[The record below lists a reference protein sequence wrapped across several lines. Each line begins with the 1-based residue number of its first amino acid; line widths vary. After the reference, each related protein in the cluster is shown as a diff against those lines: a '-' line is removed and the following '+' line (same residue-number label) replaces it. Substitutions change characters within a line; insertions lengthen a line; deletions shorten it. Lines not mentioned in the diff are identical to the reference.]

1 MAQSLISSLTPFK
14 GGNENFEFFIKQ
26 FIEIAKLEKWGEAK
40 KILVLK
46 LNLKDEA
53 LKFLVSNPKFEEI
66 DNFDSLVKKLEEKFC
81 KKPNFEEAQRQFN
94 NLKQKVSQSIS
105 DLAEQASSTTDKFS
119 NPNNS
124 EEENIINLT
133 EKLKLSK
140 FIEALRP
147 DIRVEVKKLG
157 PKNFKSAVAI
167 AKNIDNAL
175 SDDGAE
181 INVTDSGINQIL
193 SQQLSTNK
201 QILEL
206 SEKVNAISSQNLC
219 VNSLSEA
226 PATNSNNVQSNQQS
240 PCQICGKL
248 NHKAN
253 NCFHYT
259 RGNYYRGNVRPNYNR
274 TFRANNFH
282 PYRSRANQRSNSGR
296 GCRGANVSLIQPH
309 IVDQIKT
316 KTKVEYISR
325 MVRIKTIDN
334 TVVPYMS
341 AINLKFKIE
350 NKWFS
355 NQFFVTLNSWNAQY
369 HAILGYDFLQ
379 RNKVVIDTVNKQLL
393 VGNQKFD
400 FEENSPT
407 NVCSETTDCD
417 ISESD
422 KNKKESFEQINNNF
436 LTKGNVSEETFHAL
450 NVKIANN
457 ITVQPF
463 STEIINLKV
472 PKNIAKNKD
481 LIFIPKK
488 NKLDYLI
495 NESLN
500 VPTNANLFHTIIE
513 NNTNKVIHVRKNTI
527 MGKLSTF
534 DVNDIMSPSES
545 EIYQI
550 NNLNL
555 NEIHKMRRDEL
566 LKSDFKLDHLNDK
579 DKKDM
584 QDLILKNYKVFSK
597 SYKTLGETSAV
608 IPEFSLLHNFPL
620 QTKPYSIPLMAKK
633 YAQQE
638 INNLLEAGIIE
649 PSSSSY
655 CFPVIFIKKKQN
667 PSDSNSEPK
676 FRMVVDYRLLNSITE
691 TFKICLP
698 KISEIIKSI
707 AGRKIYCVLDL
718 KSAFFQIKLRDED
731 KRKLA
736 FCTEM
741 GNFQP
746 TRLPFGSKNSTSY
759 FHTLISKCLN
769 GITGKNVQFF
779 LDDIIIAADSLC
791 ELKVTL
797 QTVFDRLIKFNLTLD
812 PAKLQ
817 LCKPEITYLGFDL
830 NANGFSPSEQ
840 KVNKVTNFPR
850 PKNLKQVQ
858 MFLGM
863 LNYFRGLIY
872 DYAGIVEP
880 LVKLTKKNT
889 PFVWSVECEN
899 AFNTV
904 QEIIL
909 KKPTL
914 KNFDPNLPISLITD
928 ASKIA
933 ICGILLQKKD
943 NVYYP
948 LEFFSRKLT
957 PAECKYPSI
966 RKELLAIYASV
977 KHFHDQLLGENF
989 ELLTDAK
996 PLTEYQS
1003 LDKKPEIVA
1012 RWLLYLGT
1020 FSFTPTHIPG
1030 SLNPADFLSRVVEE
1044 NSLNVNNITL
1054 FQPNDKLSMQN
1065 ISIEQKQDAILSKIM
1080 NDLSVNKQCKQYFL
1094 DVNLGLLMI
1103 KNAHKNEKKIVNR
1116 IVIPKSLIKVCIETA
1131 HAPHFGVKKTFE
1143 FIRHKYQWKGMYLD
1157 TKNFCEHCE
1166 KCLENKPK
1174 AKLTQTQMIPKRN
1187 LAPGQCIAIDV
1198 VGKLPRSTDNKNFIL
1213 TIIDHY
1219 SRYLEAYPL
1228 QNITS
1233 RTIINCLNK
1242 YFANFGLPKF
1252 LITDNATNFISNEM
1266 VEFLDRLNIQHRKS
1280 SIYYPMANGLLERA
1294 HRTMKES
1301 LASMCESTFQWSEKL
1316 LFFKL
1321 YYNNSIHSVTK
1332 FAPAEIFFGRK
1343 QNLPL
1348 DSFFEPVT
1356 VENESKYLK
1365 NIRNNM
1371 CSIRNEFAKNEE
1383 QYFKNNAPH
1392 IKGRKVPNFNL
1403 DDKVFVKNF
1412 SHPHVFQEKYKGP
1425 FEIIKILRNNNYV
1438 IKSLKDNKTMK
1449 LNVSKIFKQEQPRPN
1464 LRN

>member
-14 GGNENFEFFIKQ
+14 GGNENFDIFIKQ
-26 FIEIAKLEKWGEAK
+26 FIEIAKLEKWSEAK

-53 LKFLVSNPKFEEI
+53 LKFLVSNPKLEEI

-105 DLAEQASSTTDKFS
+105 DLAEQVSSTTDKFS

-157 PKNFKSAVAI
+157 PKNFKSAIAI

-219 VNSLSEA
+219 VNSLTEA
-226 PATNSNNVQSNQQS
+226 PATNSNNDQSNQQS

-259 RGNYYRGNVRPNYNR
+259 RGNYYRGNVRANYNR

-282 PYRSRANQRSNSGR
+282 PYRSRANQRSNYGR
-296 GCRGANVSLIQPH
+296 GFRGANVSLIQPH

-350 NKWFS
+350 KKWFS

-422 KNKKESFEQINNNF
+422 KNKKESFEQVNNNF
-436 LTKGNVSEETFHAL
+436 GEKGNVSEETFHAL

-488 NKLDYLI
+488 NKLGYLI

-584 QDLILKNYKVFSK
+584 QDLLLKNYKVFSK

-797 QTVFDRLIKFNLTLD
+797 QTVFDRLTKFNLTLD

-840 KVNKVTNFPR
+840 NVNKVTNFPR

-858 MFLGM
+858 MFL
-863 LNYFRGLIY
+863 
-872 DYAGIVEP
+872 
-880 LVKLTKKNT
+880 
-889 PFVWSVECEN
+889 VECEN

-966 RKELLAIYASV
+966 RRELLAIYASV
-977 KHFHDQLLGENF
+977 KHFHDQLLGEKF

-1094 DVNLGLLMI
+1094 DVNSGLLMI
-1103 KNAHKNEKKIVNR
+1103 KNAHKNKKKIVNR

-1131 HAPHFGVKKTFE
+1131 HAPHFGVRKTFE

-1348 DSFFEPVT
+1348 DSFFEPIT

-1403 DDKVFVKNF
+1403 GDKVFVKNF

-1425 FEIIKILRNNNYV
+1425 FEIIKILRSNNYV

>member
-14 GGNENFEFFIKQ
+14 GGNENFDFFIKQ
-26 FIEIAKLEKWGEAK
+26 FIEIARLEKWGEAK

-105 DLAEQASSTTDKFS
+105 DLAEQVSSTTDKFS

-124 EEENIINLT
+124 EEENIVNLT

-219 VNSLSEA
+219 VNSLTEA

-282 PYRSRANQRSNSGR
+282 PYRSRANQRSNYGR
-296 GCRGANVSLIQPH
+296 GFRGANVSLIQPH

-350 NKWFS
+350 KKWFS

-407 NVCSETTDCD
+407 NVCSETTNYD

-436 LTKGNVSEETFHAL
+436 GEKGNVSEETFHAL

-488 NKLDYLI
+488 NKLGYLI

-584 QDLILKNYKVFSK
+584 QDLLLKNYKVFSK

-655 CFPVIFIKKKQN
+655 CFPLIFIKKKQN
-667 PSDSNSEPK
+667 PNDSNSEPK

-698 KISEIIKSI
+698 KISEIIKNI

-797 QTVFDRLIKFNLTLD
+797 QAVFDRLIKFNLTFD
-812 PAKLQ
+812 PSKLQ

-840 KVNKVTNFPR
+840 NVNKVTNFPR

-872 DYAGIVEP
+872 EYAGIVEP

-966 RKELLAIYASV
+966 R
-977 KHFHDQLLGENF
+977 
-989 ELLTDAK
+989 
-996 PLTEYQS
+996 
-1003 LDKKPEIVA
+1003 
-1012 RWLLYLGT
+1012 
-1020 FSFTPTHIPG
+1020 
-1030 SLNPADFLSRVVEE
+1030 
-1044 NSLNVNNITL
+1044 
-1054 FQPNDKLSMQN
+1054 
-1065 ISIEQKQDAILSKIM
+1065 
-1080 NDLSVNKQCKQYFL
+1080 
-1094 DVNLGLLMI
+1094 
-1103 KNAHKNEKKIVNR
+1103 
-1116 IVIPKSLIKVCIETA
+1116 
-1131 HAPHFGVKKTFE
+1131 
-1143 FIRHKYQWKGMYLD
+1143 
-1157 TKNFCEHCE
+1157 
-1166 KCLENKPK
+1166 
-1174 AKLTQTQMIPKRN
+1174 
-1187 LAPGQCIAIDV
+1187 
-1198 VGKLPRSTDNKNFIL
+1198 
-1213 TIIDHY
+1213 
-1219 SRYLEAYPL
+1219 
-1228 QNITS
+1228 
-1233 RTIINCLNK
+1233 
-1242 YFANFGLPKF
+1242 
-1252 LITDNATNFISNEM
+1252 
-1266 VEFLDRLNIQHRKS
+1266 
-1280 SIYYPMANGLLERA
+1280 
-1294 HRTMKES
+1294 
-1301 LASMCESTFQWSEKL
+1301 
-1316 LFFKL
+1316 
-1321 YYNNSIHSVTK
+1321 
-1332 FAPAEIFFGRK
+1332 
-1343 QNLPL
+1343 
-1348 DSFFEPVT
+1348 
-1356 VENESKYLK
+1356 
-1365 NIRNNM
+1365 
-1371 CSIRNEFAKNEE
+1371 
-1383 QYFKNNAPH
+1383 
-1392 IKGRKVPNFNL
+1392 
-1403 DDKVFVKNF
+1403 
-1412 SHPHVFQEKYKGP
+1412 
-1425 FEIIKILRNNNYV
+1425 
-1438 IKSLKDNKTMK
+1438 
-1449 LNVSKIFKQEQPRPN
+1449 
-1464 LRN
+1464 

>member
-1 MAQSLISSLTPFK
+1 
-14 GGNENFEFFIKQ
+14 
-26 FIEIAKLEKWGEAK
+26 
-40 KILVLK
+40 
-46 LNLKDEA
+46 
-53 LKFLVSNPKFEEI
+53 
-66 DNFDSLVKKLEEKFC
+66 
-81 KKPNFEEAQRQFN
+81 
-94 NLKQKVSQSIS
+94 
-105 DLAEQASSTTDKFS
+105 
-119 NPNNS
+119 
-124 EEENIINLT
+124 
-133 EKLKLSK
+133 
-140 FIEALRP
+140 
-147 DIRVEVKKLG
+147 
-157 PKNFKSAVAI
+157 
-167 AKNIDNAL
+167 
-175 SDDGAE
+175 
-181 INVTDSGINQIL
+181 
-193 SQQLSTNK
+193 
-201 QILEL
+201 
-206 SEKVNAISSQNLC
+206 
-219 VNSLSEA
+219 
-226 PATNSNNVQSNQQS
+226 
-240 PCQICGKL
+240 
-248 NHKAN
+248 
-253 NCFHYT
+253 
-259 RGNYYRGNVRPNYNR
+259 
-274 TFRANNFH
+274 
-282 PYRSRANQRSNSGR
+282 
-296 GCRGANVSLIQPH
+296 
-309 IVDQIKT
+309 
-316 KTKVEYISR
+316 

-350 NKWFS
+350 KKWFS

-407 NVCSETTDCD
+407 NVCSETIDCD

-422 KNKKESFEQINNNF
+422 KNKKESFEQVNNNF
-436 LTKGNVSEETFHAL
+436 GEKGNVSKETFHAL

-488 NKLDYLI
+488 NKLGYLI

-584 QDLILKNYKVFSK
+584 QDLLLKNYKVFSK

-667 PSDSNSEPK
+667 PNDNNSEPK

-698 KISEIIKSI
+698 KISEIIK
-707 AGRKIYCVLDL
+707 
-718 KSAFFQIKLRDED
+718 
-731 KRKLA
+731 
-736 FCTEM
+736 
-741 GNFQP
+741 N
-746 TRLPFGSKNSTSY
+746 
-759 FHTLISKCLN
+759 
-769 GITGKNVQFF
+769 
-779 LDDIIIAADSLC
+779 IAADSLC

-797 QTVFDRLIKFNLTLD
+797 QAVFDRLIKFNLTLD

-840 KVNKVTNFPR
+840 NVNKVTNFPR

-966 RKELLAIYASV
+966 RRELLAIYASV
-977 KHFHDQLLGENF
+977 KHFHDQLLGEKF

-1094 DVNLGLLMI
+1094 DVNSGLLMI
-1103 KNAHKNEKKIVNR
+1103 KNAHKNKKKIVNR

-1131 HAPHFGVKKTFE
+1131 HAPHFGVRKTFE

-1266 VEFLDRLNIQHRKS
+1266 VEFFDRLNIQHRKS

-1348 DSFFEPVT
+1348 DSFFEPIT

-1403 DDKVFVKNF
+1403 GDKVFVKNF

-1425 FEIIKILRNNNYV
+1425 FEIIKILRSNNYV

>member
-14 GGNENFEFFIKQ
+14 DGNENFDFFIKQ
-26 FIEIAKLEKWGEAK
+26 LNNVAKLEKWGEAK

-53 LKFLVSNPKFEEI
+53 LKFLVSNPKLEEI

-105 DLAEQASSTTDKFS
+105 YLAEQVSSTTEKFS
-119 NPNNS
+119 NPKYS
-124 EEENIINLT
+124 EEENIVNLT

-157 PKNFKSAVAI
+157 PKTFKSAVAI

-175 SDDGAE
+175 SDDSGE
-181 INVTDSGINQIL
+181 INVTDSDINQIL

-206 SEKVNAISSQNLC
+206 SEKVNALSSQNLC
-219 VNSLSEA
+219 VNSLTEA

-259 RGNYYRGNVRPNYNR
+259 
-274 TFRANNFH
+274 H
-282 PYRSRANQRSNSGR
+282 
-296 GCRGANVSLIQPH
+296 GANVSLIQPH

-341 AINLKFKIE
+341 AINLKFKIV

-407 NVCSETTDCD
+407 NVYSETTDCD

-436 LTKGNVSEETFHAL
+436 GEKVNVSEETFHAH

-463 STEIINLKV
+463 STQIINLKV
-472 PKNIAKNKD
+472 PKNISKNKD

-488 NKLDYLI
+488 NKLGYLI

-584 QDLILKNYKVFSK
+584 QELLLKNYKVFSK

-667 PSDSNSEPK
+667 PNDSNSEPK

-698 KISEIIKSI
+698 KISEIIKNI

-718 KSAFFQIKLRDED
+718 KSAFFQINLRDED

-736 FCTEM
+736 FFTEM

-797 QTVFDRLIKFNLTLD
+797 QAVFDRLIKFNLTLD

-840 KVNKVTNFPR
+840 NVNKVTNFPR

-914 KNFDPNLPISLITD
+914 K
-928 ASKIA
+928 
-933 ICGILLQKKD
+933 
-943 NVYYP
+943 
-948 LEFFSRKLT
+948 KL
-957 PAECKYPSI
+957 
-966 RKELLAIYASV
+966 
-977 KHFHDQLLGENF
+977 
-989 ELLTDAK
+989 
-996 PLTEYQS
+996 
-1003 LDKKPEIVA
+1003 
-1012 RWLLYLGT
+1012 
-1020 FSFTPTHIPG
+1020 
-1030 SLNPADFLSRVVEE
+1030 
-1044 NSLNVNNITL
+1044 
-1054 FQPNDKLSMQN
+1054 
-1065 ISIEQKQDAILSKIM
+1065 
-1080 NDLSVNKQCKQYFL
+1080 
-1094 DVNLGLLMI
+1094 
-1103 KNAHKNEKKIVNR
+1103 
-1116 IVIPKSLIKVCIETA
+1116 
-1131 HAPHFGVKKTFE
+1131 
-1143 FIRHKYQWKGMYLD
+1143 
-1157 TKNFCEHCE
+1157 
-1166 KCLENKPK
+1166 
-1174 AKLTQTQMIPKRN
+1174 
-1187 LAPGQCIAIDV
+1187 
-1198 VGKLPRSTDNKNFIL
+1198 
-1213 TIIDHY
+1213 
-1219 SRYLEAYPL
+1219 
-1228 QNITS
+1228 
-1233 RTIINCLNK
+1233 
-1242 YFANFGLPKF
+1242 
-1252 LITDNATNFISNEM
+1252 
-1266 VEFLDRLNIQHRKS
+1266 
-1280 SIYYPMANGLLERA
+1280 
-1294 HRTMKES
+1294 
-1301 LASMCESTFQWSEKL
+1301 
-1316 LFFKL
+1316 
-1321 YYNNSIHSVTK
+1321 
-1332 FAPAEIFFGRK
+1332 
-1343 QNLPL
+1343 
-1348 DSFFEPVT
+1348 
-1356 VENESKYLK
+1356 
-1365 NIRNNM
+1365 
-1371 CSIRNEFAKNEE
+1371 
-1383 QYFKNNAPH
+1383 
-1392 IKGRKVPNFNL
+1392 
-1403 DDKVFVKNF
+1403 
-1412 SHPHVFQEKYKGP
+1412 
-1425 FEIIKILRNNNYV
+1425 
-1438 IKSLKDNKTMK
+1438 
-1449 LNVSKIFKQEQPRPN
+1449 
-1464 LRN
+1464 

>member
-1 MAQSLISSLTPFK
+1 MSR
-14 GGNENFEFFIKQ
+14 
-26 FIEIAKLEKWGEAK
+26 
-40 KILVLK
+40 
-46 LNLKDEA
+46 
-53 LKFLVSNPKFEEI
+53 
-66 DNFDSLVKKLEEKFC
+66 
-81 KKPNFEEAQRQFN
+81 QR
-94 NLKQKVSQSIS
+94 SARSTG
-105 DLAEQASSTTDKFS
+105 DLAEQVSSTTDKFS
-119 NPNNS
+119 NPNYS
-124 EEENIINLT
+124 EEENIVNLT

-140 FIEALRP
+140 FIEALRS

-157 PKNFKSAVAI
+157 PKTFKSAVAI

-175 SDDGAE
+175 SDDGGE

-206 SEKVNAISSQNLC
+206 SEKANAISSQNLC
-219 VNSLSEA
+219 VNSLTEA
-226 PATNSNNVQSNQQS
+226 PATNSNNVQSYQQS

-259 RGNYYRGNVRPNYNR
+259 RGNYYKGNSRPNYNR

-282 PYRSRANQRSNSGR
+282 PYRSRTNHRNNSGR
-296 GCRGANVSLIQPH
+296 GCR
-309 IVDQIKT
+309 
-316 KTKVEYISR
+316 
-325 MVRIKTIDN
+325 DN

-341 AINLKFKIE
+341 AINLKFKIV

-355 NQFFVTLNSWNAQY
+355 NQFFVTLNPWNAQY

-407 NVCSETTDCD
+407 NVYSETTDCD

-436 LTKGNVSEETFHAL
+436 GEKGDVSEETFHAL

-463 STEIINLKV
+463 STQIINLKV
-472 PKNIAKNKD
+472 PKNISKNKD

-495 NESLN
+495 NEFLN
-500 VPTNANLFHTIIE
+500 VPANANLFHTIIE

-534 DVNDIMSPSES
+534 DVNDIMSPSNS

-555 NEIHKMRRDEL
+555 NEIHKMCRDEL

-584 QDLILKNYKVFSK
+584 QELLLKNYKVFSK

-608 IPEFSLLHNFPL
+608 IPEFTLLHNFPL
-620 QTKPYSIPLMAKK
+620 QTKPYCVPLMAKK

-638 INNLLEAGIIE
+638 ISNLLESGIIE

-667 PSDSNSEPK
+667 PNDSNSEPK

-698 KISEIIKSI
+698 KISEIIKNI
-707 AGRKIYCVLDL
+707 AGRKIYYVLDL

-779 LDDIIIAADSLC
+779 LDDIIIAANSLC

-797 QTVFDRLIKFNLTLD
+797 QAVFDRLIKFNLTLD

-830 NANGFSPSEQ
+830 NANGFCPSEQ
-840 KVNKVTNFPR
+840 NINKVTNFPR

-904 QEIIL
+904 QEIIH

-943 NVYYP
+943 NVFYP

-966 RKELLAIYASV
+966 RRELLAIYASV

-996 PLTEYQS
+996 PLTEYQ
-1003 LDKKPEIVA
+1003 
-1012 RWLLYLGT
+1012 
-1020 FSFTPTHIPG
+1020 
-1030 SLNPADFLSRVVEE
+1030 
-1044 NSLNVNNITL
+1044 
-1054 FQPNDKLSMQN
+1054 
-1065 ISIEQKQDAILSKIM
+1065 IS
-1080 NDLSVNKQCKQYFL
+1080 
-1094 DVNLGLLMI
+1094 
-1103 KNAHKNEKKIVNR
+1103 
-1116 IVIPKSLIKVCIETA
+1116 KS
-1131 HAPHFGVKKTFE
+1131 
-1143 FIRHKYQWKGMYLD
+1143 
-1157 TKNFCEHCE
+1157 
-1166 KCLENKPK
+1166 
-1174 AKLTQTQMIPKRN
+1174 
-1187 LAPGQCIAIDV
+1187 
-1198 VGKLPRSTDNKNFIL
+1198 
-1213 TIIDHY
+1213 
-1219 SRYLEAYPL
+1219 
-1228 QNITS
+1228 
-1233 RTIINCLNK
+1233 
-1242 YFANFGLPKF
+1242 
-1252 LITDNATNFISNEM
+1252 
-1266 VEFLDRLNIQHRKS
+1266 
-1280 SIYYPMANGLLERA
+1280 
-1294 HRTMKES
+1294 
-1301 LASMCESTFQWSEKL
+1301 
-1316 LFFKL
+1316 
-1321 YYNNSIHSVTK
+1321 
-1332 FAPAEIFFGRK
+1332 
-1343 QNLPL
+1343 
-1348 DSFFEPVT
+1348 
-1356 VENESKYLK
+1356 
-1365 NIRNNM
+1365 
-1371 CSIRNEFAKNEE
+1371 
-1383 QYFKNNAPH
+1383 
-1392 IKGRKVPNFNL
+1392 
-1403 DDKVFVKNF
+1403 
-1412 SHPHVFQEKYKGP
+1412 
-1425 FEIIKILRNNNYV
+1425 
-1438 IKSLKDNKTMK
+1438 
-1449 LNVSKIFKQEQPRPN
+1449 
-1464 LRN
+1464 

>member
-14 GGNENFEFFIKQ
+14 GGNENFDFFIKQ
-26 FIEIAKLEKWGEAK
+26 FIEIARLEKWGEAK

-105 DLAEQASSTTDKFS
+105 DLAEQVSSTTNKFS

-124 EEENIINLT
+124 EEENIVNLT

-219 VNSLSEA
+219 VNSLTEA
-226 PATNSNNVQSNQQS
+226 PATNSNNVQSNQLS

-296 GCRGANVSLIQPH
+296 GFR
-309 IVDQIKT
+309 
-316 KTKVEYISR
+316 
-325 MVRIKTIDN
+325 
-334 TVVPYMS
+334 
-341 AINLKFKIE
+341 
-350 NKWFS
+350 
-355 NQFFVTLNSWNAQY
+355 
-369 HAILGYDFLQ
+369 
-379 RNKVVIDTVNKQLL
+379 

-436 LTKGNVSEETFHAL
+436 GKKFNVSEETFHAL

-555 NEIHKMRRDEL
+555 NEIHKMRRHEL

-584 QDLILKNYKVFSK
+584 QDLLLKNYKVFSK

-667 PSDSNSEPK
+667 PNDSNSEPK

-698 KISEIIKSI
+698 KISEIIKNI

-797 QTVFDRLIKFNLTLD
+797 QAVFDRLTKFNLTLD

-840 KVNKVTNFPR
+840 NVNKVTNFPR

-889 PFVWSVECEN
+889 PFVWSVDCEN

-966 RKELLAIYASV
+966 RRELLAIYASV

-1094 DVNLGLLMI
+1094 DVNSGLLMI
-1103 KNAHKNEKKIVNR
+1103 KNAHKNKKKIVNR

-1166 KCLENKPK
+1166 KCLKNKPK

-1198 VGKLPRSTDNKNFIL
+1198 VGKLPSSTDNKNFIL

-1348 DSFFEPVT
+1348 DSFFEPIT

-1403 DDKVFVKNF
+1403 GDKVFVKKF

>member
-14 GGNENFEFFIKQ
+14 GGNENFDFFIKQ
-26 FIEIAKLEKWGEAK
+26 FIEIAKLEKWSEAK

-53 LKFLVSNPKFEEI
+53 LKFLVSNPKLEEI
-66 DNFDSLVKKLEEKFC
+66 NHFDSLVKKLEEKFC

-105 DLAEQASSTTDKFS
+105 DLAEQVSSTTDKFS

-219 VNSLSEA
+219 VNSLTEA
-226 PATNSNNVQSNQQS
+226 PATNSNNDQSNQQS

-259 RGNYYRGNVRPNYNR
+259 RGNYYRGNVRANYNR

-282 PYRSRANQRSNSGR
+282 PYRSRANQRSNYGR
-296 GCRGANVSLIQPH
+296 GFRGANVSLIQPH

-350 NKWFS
+350 KKWFS

-436 LTKGNVSEETFHAL
+436 GEKGNVSEETFHAL

-488 NKLDYLI
+488 NKLGYLI

-584 QDLILKNYKVFSK
+584 QDLLLKNYKVFSK

-649 PSSSSY
+649 QSSSSY

-667 PSDSNSEPK
+667 PNDNNSEPK

-779 LDDIIIAADSLC
+779 LDDIIIATDSLC

-797 QTVFDRLIKFNLTLD
+797 QTVFDRLTKFNLTLD

-817 LCKPEITYLGFDL
+817 LCKPEIIYLGFDL

-840 KVNKVTNFPR
+840 NVNKVTNFPR

-943 NVYYP
+943 NVFYP

-966 RKELLAIYASV
+966 RRELLAIYASV
-977 KHFHDQLLGENF
+977 KHFHDQLLGEKF

-1065 ISIEQKQDAILSKIM
+1065 ISSEQKQDAILSKIM

-1094 DVNLGLLMI
+1094 DVN
-1103 KNAHKNEKKIVNR
+1103 
-1116 IVIPKSLIKVCIETA
+1116 S
-1131 HAPHFGVKKTFE
+1131 
-1143 FIRHKYQWKGMYLD
+1143 
-1157 TKNFCEHCE
+1157 
-1166 KCLENKPK
+1166 
-1174 AKLTQTQMIPKRN
+1174 
-1187 LAPGQCIAIDV
+1187 
-1198 VGKLPRSTDNKNFIL
+1198 
-1213 TIIDHY
+1213 
-1219 SRYLEAYPL
+1219 
-1228 QNITS
+1228 
-1233 RTIINCLNK
+1233 
-1242 YFANFGLPKF
+1242 
-1252 LITDNATNFISNEM
+1252 
-1266 VEFLDRLNIQHRKS
+1266 
-1280 SIYYPMANGLLERA
+1280 
-1294 HRTMKES
+1294 
-1301 LASMCESTFQWSEKL
+1301 
-1316 LFFKL
+1316 
-1321 YYNNSIHSVTK
+1321 
-1332 FAPAEIFFGRK
+1332 
-1343 QNLPL
+1343 
-1348 DSFFEPVT
+1348 
-1356 VENESKYLK
+1356 
-1365 NIRNNM
+1365 
-1371 CSIRNEFAKNEE
+1371 
-1383 QYFKNNAPH
+1383 
-1392 IKGRKVPNFNL
+1392 
-1403 DDKVFVKNF
+1403 
-1412 SHPHVFQEKYKGP
+1412 
-1425 FEIIKILRNNNYV
+1425 
-1438 IKSLKDNKTMK
+1438 
-1449 LNVSKIFKQEQPRPN
+1449 
-1464 LRN
+1464 

>member
-14 GGNENFEFFIKQ
+14 GGNENFDFFIKQ
-26 FIEIAKLEKWGEAK
+26 FIEIARLEKWGEAK

-105 DLAEQASSTTDKFS
+105 DLAEQVSSTTDKFS

-219 VNSLSEA
+219 VNSLTEA
-226 PATNSNNVQSNQQS
+226 PATNSNNVQSYQQS

-253 NCFHYT
+253 NCFHFT
-259 RGNYYRGNVRPNYNR
+259 RGNYYRGNVRANYNR

-296 GCRGANVSLIQPH
+296 GCR
-309 IVDQIKT
+309 
-316 KTKVEYISR
+316 
-325 MVRIKTIDN
+325 
-334 TVVPYMS
+334 
-341 AINLKFKIE
+341 
-350 NKWFS
+350 
-355 NQFFVTLNSWNAQY
+355 
-369 HAILGYDFLQ
+369 
-379 RNKVVIDTVNKQLL
+379 

-407 NVCSETTDCD
+407 NVCRETIDCD

-436 LTKGNVSEETFHAL
+436 GEKFNVSEETFHAL

-488 NKLDYLI
+488 NKLGYLI

-566 LKSDFKLDHLNDK
+566 LKSDFELDHLNDK

-584 QDLILKNYKVFSK
+584 QDLLLKNYKVFSK

-667 PSDSNSEPK
+667 PNDSNSEPK

-698 KISEIIKSI
+698 KISEIIKNI

-840 KVNKVTNFPR
+840 NVNKVTNFPR

-863 LNYFRGLIY
+863 LN
-872 DYAGIVEP
+872 
-880 LVKLTKKNT
+880 
-889 PFVWSVECEN
+889 
-899 AFNTV
+899 
-904 QEIIL
+904 
-909 KKPTL
+909 
-914 KNFDPNLPISLITD
+914 
-928 ASKIA
+928 
-933 ICGILLQKKD
+933 
-943 NVYYP
+943 
-948 LEFFSRKLT
+948 
-957 PAECKYPSI
+957 
-966 RKELLAIYASV
+966 
-977 KHFHDQLLGENF
+977 
-989 ELLTDAK
+989 
-996 PLTEYQS
+996 
-1003 LDKKPEIVA
+1003 
-1012 RWLLYLGT
+1012 
-1020 FSFTPTHIPG
+1020 
-1030 SLNPADFLSRVVEE
+1030 
-1044 NSLNVNNITL
+1044 
-1054 FQPNDKLSMQN
+1054 
-1065 ISIEQKQDAILSKIM
+1065 
-1080 NDLSVNKQCKQYFL
+1080 
-1094 DVNLGLLMI
+1094 
-1103 KNAHKNEKKIVNR
+1103 
-1116 IVIPKSLIKVCIETA
+1116 
-1131 HAPHFGVKKTFE
+1131 
-1143 FIRHKYQWKGMYLD
+1143 
-1157 TKNFCEHCE
+1157 
-1166 KCLENKPK
+1166 
-1174 AKLTQTQMIPKRN
+1174 
-1187 LAPGQCIAIDV
+1187 
-1198 VGKLPRSTDNKNFIL
+1198 
-1213 TIIDHY
+1213 
-1219 SRYLEAYPL
+1219 
-1228 QNITS
+1228 
-1233 RTIINCLNK
+1233 
-1242 YFANFGLPKF
+1242 
-1252 LITDNATNFISNEM
+1252 
-1266 VEFLDRLNIQHRKS
+1266 
-1280 SIYYPMANGLLERA
+1280 
-1294 HRTMKES
+1294 
-1301 LASMCESTFQWSEKL
+1301 
-1316 LFFKL
+1316 
-1321 YYNNSIHSVTK
+1321 
-1332 FAPAEIFFGRK
+1332 
-1343 QNLPL
+1343 
-1348 DSFFEPVT
+1348 
-1356 VENESKYLK
+1356 
-1365 NIRNNM
+1365 
-1371 CSIRNEFAKNEE
+1371 
-1383 QYFKNNAPH
+1383 
-1392 IKGRKVPNFNL
+1392 
-1403 DDKVFVKNF
+1403 
-1412 SHPHVFQEKYKGP
+1412 
-1425 FEIIKILRNNNYV
+1425 
-1438 IKSLKDNKTMK
+1438 
-1449 LNVSKIFKQEQPRPN
+1449 
-1464 LRN
+1464 

>member
-14 GGNENFEFFIKQ
+14 GGNENFDFFIKQ
-26 FIEIAKLEKWGEAK
+26 FIEIAKIEKWGEAK

-53 LKFLVSNPKFEEI
+53 LKFLVSNPKLEEL
-66 DNFDSLVKKLEEKFC
+66 DHFDSLVKKLEEKFC

-105 DLAEQASSTTDKFS
+105 DLAEQVSYTTEKFS

-124 EEENIINLT
+124 EEENIVNLT
-133 EKLKLSK
+133 EKLKISK

-157 PKNFKSAVAI
+157 SKNFKSAVAI

-219 VNSLSEA
+219 VNSLTEA

-274 TFRANNFH
+274 TFRVNNFH
-282 PYRSRANQRSNSGR
+282 PYRSRANQRSNYGR

-341 AINLKFKIE
+341 AINLKFKIV

-436 LTKGNVSEETFHAL
+436 GEKVDVSEETFHAL

-472 PKNIAKNKD
+472 PKNISKNKD

-488 NKLDYLI
+488 NKLGYLI

-584 QDLILKNYKVFSK
+584 QDLLLKNYKVFSK

-667 PSDSNSEPK
+667 PNDSNSEPK

-698 KISEIIKSI
+698 KISEIIKNI

-718 KSAFFQIKLRDED
+718 K
-731 KRKLA
+731 
-736 FCTEM
+736 
-741 GNFQP
+741 
-746 TRLPFGSKNSTSY
+746 
-759 FHTLISKCLN
+759 
-769 GITGKNVQFF
+769 
-779 LDDIIIAADSLC
+779 
-791 ELKVTL
+791 
-797 QTVFDRLIKFNLTLD
+797 
-812 PAKLQ
+812 
-817 LCKPEITYLGFDL
+817 
-830 NANGFSPSEQ
+830 
-840 KVNKVTNFPR
+840 
-850 PKNLKQVQ
+850 
-858 MFLGM
+858 
-863 LNYFRGLIY
+863 
-872 DYAGIVEP
+872 
-880 LVKLTKKNT
+880 
-889 PFVWSVECEN
+889 
-899 AFNTV
+899 
-904 QEIIL
+904 
-909 KKPTL
+909 
-914 KNFDPNLPISLITD
+914 
-928 ASKIA
+928 
-933 ICGILLQKKD
+933 
-943 NVYYP
+943 
-948 LEFFSRKLT
+948 KLT

-966 RKELLAIYASV
+966 RRELLAIYASV

-1054 FQPNDKLSMQN
+1054 FQPNDKLSIQN

-1094 DVNLGLLMI
+1094 DVNSGLLMI
-1103 KNAHKNEKKIVNR
+1103 KNAHKNKRKIVNR

-1131 HAPHFGVKKTFE
+1131 HAPHFGVRKTFE

-1321 YYNNSIHSVTK
+1321 YYNNSINSVTK

-1348 DSFFEPVT
+1348 DSFFEPIT

-1403 DDKVFVKNF
+1403 GDKVFVKNF

>member
-1 MAQSLISSLTPFK
+1 
-14 GGNENFEFFIKQ
+14 
-26 FIEIAKLEKWGEAK
+26 
-40 KILVLK
+40 
-46 LNLKDEA
+46 
-53 LKFLVSNPKFEEI
+53 
-66 DNFDSLVKKLEEKFC
+66 
-81 KKPNFEEAQRQFN
+81 
-94 NLKQKVSQSIS
+94 
-105 DLAEQASSTTDKFS
+105 
-119 NPNNS
+119 
-124 EEENIINLT
+124 
-133 EKLKLSK
+133 
-140 FIEALRP
+140 
-147 DIRVEVKKLG
+147 
-157 PKNFKSAVAI
+157 
-167 AKNIDNAL
+167 
-175 SDDGAE
+175 
-181 INVTDSGINQIL
+181 
-193 SQQLSTNK
+193 
-201 QILEL
+201 
-206 SEKVNAISSQNLC
+206 
-219 VNSLSEA
+219 
-226 PATNSNNVQSNQQS
+226 
-240 PCQICGKL
+240 
-248 NHKAN
+248 
-253 NCFHYT
+253 
-259 RGNYYRGNVRPNYNR
+259 
-274 TFRANNFH
+274 
-282 PYRSRANQRSNSGR
+282 
-296 GCRGANVSLIQPH
+296 
-309 IVDQIKT
+309 
-316 KTKVEYISR
+316 

-350 NKWFS
+350 KKWFS

-369 HAILGYDFLQ
+369 YAILGYDFLQ

-407 NVCSETTDCD
+407 NVCSETIDCD

-436 LTKGNVSEETFHAL
+436 GEKFNVSEETFHAL

-488 NKLDYLI
+488 NKLGYLI

-584 QDLILKNYKVFSK
+584 QDLLLKNYKVFSK

-741 GNFQP
+741 G
-746 TRLPFGSKNSTSY
+746 
-759 FHTLISKCLN
+759 
-769 GITGKNVQFF
+769 
-779 LDDIIIAADSLC
+779 
-791 ELKVTL
+791 
-797 QTVFDRLIKFNLTLD
+797 
-812 PAKLQ
+812 
-817 LCKPEITYLGFDL
+817 
-830 NANGFSPSEQ
+830 
-840 KVNKVTNFPR
+840 
-850 PKNLKQVQ
+850 
-858 MFLGM
+858 
-863 LNYFRGLIY
+863 
-872 DYAGIVEP
+872 IVEP

-966 RKELLAIYASV
+966 RRELLAIYASV

-1094 DVNLGLLMI
+1094 DVNSGLLMI
-1103 KNAHKNEKKIVNR
+1103 KNAHKNKKKIVNR

-1131 HAPHFGVKKTFE
+1131 HAPHFGVRKTFE

-1252 LITDNATNFISNEM
+1252 LIT
-1266 VEFLDRLNIQHRKS
+1266 
-1280 SIYYPMANGLLERA
+1280 
-1294 HRTMKES
+1294 
-1301 LASMCESTFQWSEKL
+1301 
-1316 LFFKL
+1316 
-1321 YYNNSIHSVTK
+1321 
-1332 FAPAEIFFGRK
+1332 
-1343 QNLPL
+1343 
-1348 DSFFEPVT
+1348 
-1356 VENESKYLK
+1356 
-1365 NIRNNM
+1365 
-1371 CSIRNEFAKNEE
+1371 
-1383 QYFKNNAPH
+1383 
-1392 IKGRKVPNFNL
+1392 
-1403 DDKVFVKNF
+1403 
-1412 SHPHVFQEKYKGP
+1412 
-1425 FEIIKILRNNNYV
+1425 
-1438 IKSLKDNKTMK
+1438 
-1449 LNVSKIFKQEQPRPN
+1449 
-1464 LRN
+1464 

>member
-14 GGNENFEFFIKQ
+14 GGNENFDFFIKQ

-53 LKFLVSNPKFEEI
+53 LKFLVSNPKLEEI
-66 DNFDSLVKKLEEKFC
+66 NHFDSLVKKLEEKFC

-105 DLAEQASSTTDKFS
+105 DLAEQVSSTTDKFS

-219 VNSLSEA
+219 VNSLTEA
-226 PATNSNNVQSNQQS
+226 PATNSNNDQSNQQS

-259 RGNYYRGNVRPNYNR
+259 RGNYYRGNVRANYNR

-282 PYRSRANQRSNSGR
+282 PYRSRANHRSNSGR
-296 GCRGANVSLIQPH
+296 GFR
-309 IVDQIKT
+309 
-316 KTKVEYISR
+316 
-325 MVRIKTIDN
+325 
-334 TVVPYMS
+334 
-341 AINLKFKIE
+341 
-350 NKWFS
+350 
-355 NQFFVTLNSWNAQY
+355 
-369 HAILGYDFLQ
+369 
-379 RNKVVIDTVNKQLL
+379 

-436 LTKGNVSEETFHAL
+436 GEKGNVSEETFHAL

-488 NKLDYLI
+488 NKLGYLI

-584 QDLILKNYKVFSK
+584 QDLLLKNYKVFSK

-638 INNLLEAGIIE
+638 INNLLE
-649 PSSSSY
+649 
-655 CFPVIFIKKKQN
+655 
-667 PSDSNSEPK
+667 
-676 FRMVVDYRLLNSITE
+676 
-691 TFKICLP
+691 
-698 KISEIIKSI
+698 

-797 QTVFDRLIKFNLTLD
+797 QTVFDRLTKFNLTLD

-840 KVNKVTNFPR
+840 NVNKVTNFPR

-966 RKELLAIYASV
+966 RRELLAIYASV
-977 KHFHDQLLGENF
+977 RHFHDQLLGEKF

-1065 ISIEQKQDAILSKIM
+1065 ISSEQKQDAILSKIM

-1094 DVNLGLLMI
+1094 DVNSGLLMI
-1103 KNAHKNEKKIVNR
+1103 KNALKNKKKIVNR

-1131 HAPHFGVKKTFE
+1131 HAPHFGVRKTFE

-1348 DSFFEPVT
+1348 DSFFEPIT

-1403 DDKVFVKNF
+1403 GDKVFVKNF

-1425 FEIIKILRNNNYV
+1425 FEIIKILRSNNYV

>member
-14 GGNENFEFFIKQ
+14 GGNGIFDFFIKQ
-26 FIEIAKLEKWGEAK
+26 LNNVAKLEKWGEAK

-53 LKFLVSNPKFEEI
+53 LKFLVSNPKLEEI

-105 DLAEQASSTTDKFS
+105 DLAEQVSSTTDKFS

-124 EEENIINLT
+124 EEENIVNLT

-219 VNSLSEA
+219 VNSLTK
-226 PATNSNNVQSNQQS
+226 ATTSNNVESNQQS

-259 RGNYYRGNVRPNYNR
+259 RG
-274 TFRANNFH
+274 
-282 PYRSRANQRSNSGR
+282 
-296 GCRGANVSLIQPH
+296 ANVSLIQPH

-316 KTKVEYISR
+316 KTKVQYISR

-341 AINLKFKIE
+341 TINLKFKIE
-350 NKWFS
+350 KKWFS

-407 NVCSETTDCD
+407 NVYSETTDCD

-436 LTKGNVSEETFHAL
+436 GKTLDVSEETFHAL

-472 PKNIAKNKD
+472 PKNISKNKD

-488 NKLDYLI
+488 NKLGYLI

-534 DVNDIMSPSES
+534 DVNDIMSRSES

-584 QDLILKNYKVFSK
+584 QALLLKNYKVFSK

-655 CFPVIFIKKKQN
+655 CFPVIFIKKK
-667 PSDSNSEPK
+667 
-676 FRMVVDYRLLNSITE
+676 T
-691 TFKICLP
+691 
-698 KISEIIKSI
+698 KS
-707 AGRKIYCVLDL
+707 
-718 KSAFFQIKLRDED
+718 
-731 KRKLA
+731 
-736 FCTEM
+736 
-741 GNFQP
+741 
-746 TRLPFGSKNSTSY
+746 
-759 FHTLISKCLN
+759 
-769 GITGKNVQFF
+769 
-779 LDDIIIAADSLC
+779 
-791 ELKVTL
+791 
-797 QTVFDRLIKFNLTLD
+797 
-812 PAKLQ
+812 
-817 LCKPEITYLGFDL
+817 
-830 NANGFSPSEQ
+830 
-840 KVNKVTNFPR
+840 
-850 PKNLKQVQ
+850 
-858 MFLGM
+858 
-863 LNYFRGLIY
+863 
-872 DYAGIVEP
+872 
-880 LVKLTKKNT
+880 
-889 PFVWSVECEN
+889 
-899 AFNTV
+899 
-904 QEIIL
+904 
-909 KKPTL
+909 
-914 KNFDPNLPISLITD
+914 
-928 ASKIA
+928 
-933 ICGILLQKKD
+933 
-943 NVYYP
+943 
-948 LEFFSRKLT
+948 
-957 PAECKYPSI
+957 
-966 RKELLAIYASV
+966 
-977 KHFHDQLLGENF
+977 
-989 ELLTDAK
+989 
-996 PLTEYQS
+996 
-1003 LDKKPEIVA
+1003 
-1012 RWLLYLGT
+1012 
-1020 FSFTPTHIPG
+1020 
-1030 SLNPADFLSRVVEE
+1030 
-1044 NSLNVNNITL
+1044 
-1054 FQPNDKLSMQN
+1054 
-1065 ISIEQKQDAILSKIM
+1065 
-1080 NDLSVNKQCKQYFL
+1080 
-1094 DVNLGLLMI
+1094 
-1103 KNAHKNEKKIVNR
+1103 
-1116 IVIPKSLIKVCIETA
+1116 
-1131 HAPHFGVKKTFE
+1131 
-1143 FIRHKYQWKGMYLD
+1143 
-1157 TKNFCEHCE
+1157 
-1166 KCLENKPK
+1166 
-1174 AKLTQTQMIPKRN
+1174 
-1187 LAPGQCIAIDV
+1187 
-1198 VGKLPRSTDNKNFIL
+1198 
-1213 TIIDHY
+1213 
-1219 SRYLEAYPL
+1219 
-1228 QNITS
+1228 
-1233 RTIINCLNK
+1233 
-1242 YFANFGLPKF
+1242 
-1252 LITDNATNFISNEM
+1252 
-1266 VEFLDRLNIQHRKS
+1266 
-1280 SIYYPMANGLLERA
+1280 
-1294 HRTMKES
+1294 
-1301 LASMCESTFQWSEKL
+1301 
-1316 LFFKL
+1316 
-1321 YYNNSIHSVTK
+1321 
-1332 FAPAEIFFGRK
+1332 
-1343 QNLPL
+1343 
-1348 DSFFEPVT
+1348 
-1356 VENESKYLK
+1356 
-1365 NIRNNM
+1365 
-1371 CSIRNEFAKNEE
+1371 
-1383 QYFKNNAPH
+1383 
-1392 IKGRKVPNFNL
+1392 
-1403 DDKVFVKNF
+1403 
-1412 SHPHVFQEKYKGP
+1412 
-1425 FEIIKILRNNNYV
+1425 
-1438 IKSLKDNKTMK
+1438 
-1449 LNVSKIFKQEQPRPN
+1449 
-1464 LRN
+1464 

>member
-14 GGNENFEFFIKQ
+14 GGNENFDFFIKQ
-26 FIEIAKLEKWGEAK
+26 FIEIAKIEKWSEAK

-105 DLAEQASSTTDKFS
+105 DLAEQVSSTTDKFS

-124 EEENIINLT
+124 EEENIVNLT
-133 EKLKLSK
+133 EKLRLSK

-181 INVTDSGINQIL
+181 LNVTDSGINQIL

-226 PATNSNNVQSNQQS
+226 PATNSNNVQSYQQS

-259 RGNYYRGNVRPNYNR
+259 RGNYYRGNVRANYNR

-350 NKWFS
+350 KKWFS

-407 NVCSETTDCD
+407 NVCSETTDCN

-436 LTKGNVSEETFHAL
+436 GEKVNVSEETFHAL
-450 NVKIANN
+450 IVKIANN

-472 PKNIAKNKD
+472 PKNISKNKD

-488 NKLDYLI
+488 NKLGYLI

-584 QDLILKNYKVFSK
+584 QDLLLKNYKVFSK
-597 SYKTLGETSAV
+597 SYKTLGETSAI

-667 PSDSNSEPK
+667 PNDSNSEPK

-698 KISEIIKSI
+698 KISEIIKNI

-736 FCTEM
+736 FCTEI
-741 GNFQP
+741 GNLQP

-797 QTVFDRLIKFNLTLD
+797 QQVFDRLIKFNLTLD

-830 NANGFSPSEQ
+830 NANGFSASEQ
-840 KVNKVTNFPR
+840 NVNKVTNFPR

-948 LEFFSRKLT
+948 LEIFSRKLT

-966 RKELLAIYASV
+966 RRELLAIYASV

-1030 SLNPADFLSRVVEE
+1030 SLNSADFLSRVVEE

-1094 DVNLGLLMI
+1094 DVNSGLLMI
-1103 KNAHKNEKKIVNR
+1103 KNAHKNKKKIVNR

-1131 HAPHFGVKKTFE
+1131 HAPHFGVRKTFE

-1166 KCLENKPK
+1166 KCLKNKPK

-1198 VGKLPRSTDNKNFIL
+1198 VGKLPRSIDNKNFIL

-1403 DDKVFVKNF
+1403 GDKVFVKNF

>member
-14 GGNENFEFFIKQ
+14 GGNENFDFFIKQ

-53 LKFLVSNPKFEEI
+53 LKFLVSNPKLEEI
-66 DNFDSLVKKLEEKFC
+66 NHFDSLVKKLEEKFC

-105 DLAEQASSTTDKFS
+105 DLAEQVSSTTDKFS

-219 VNSLSEA
+219 VNSLTEA
-226 PATNSNNVQSNQQS
+226 PATNSNNDQSNQQS

-259 RGNYYRGNVRPNYNR
+259 RGNYYRGNVRANYNR

-282 PYRSRANQRSNSGR
+282 PYRSRANQRSNYGR
-296 GCRGANVSLIQPH
+296 GFR
-309 IVDQIKT
+309 
-316 KTKVEYISR
+316 
-325 MVRIKTIDN
+325 
-334 TVVPYMS
+334 
-341 AINLKFKIE
+341 
-350 NKWFS
+350 
-355 NQFFVTLNSWNAQY
+355 
-369 HAILGYDFLQ
+369 
-379 RNKVVIDTVNKQLL
+379 

-422 KNKKESFEQINNNF
+422 KNKKESFEQVNNNF
-436 LTKGNVSEETFHAL
+436 GEKVNVSEETFHAL

-463 STEIINLKV
+463 STEIINLQV

-488 NKLDYLI
+488 NKLGYLI

-584 QDLILKNYKVFSK
+584 QDLLLKNYKVFSK

-649 PSSSSY
+649 QSSSSY

-667 PSDSNSEPK
+667 PNDSNSEPK

-698 KISEIIKSI
+698 KISEIIKNI

-797 QTVFDRLIKFNLTLD
+797 QAVFDRLTKFNLTLD

-840 KVNKVTNFPR
+840 NVNKVTNFPR

-966 RKELLAIYASV
+966 RRELLAIYASV
-977 KHFHDQLLGENF
+977 KHFHDQLLGEKF

-1094 DVNLGLLMI
+1094 DVNSGLLMI
-1103 KNAHKNEKKIVNR
+1103 KNAHKNKKKIVNR

-1131 HAPHFGVKKTFE
+1131 HAPHFGVRKTFE
-1143 FIRHKYQWKGMYLD
+1143 FLRHKYQWKGMYLD

-1348 DSFFEPVT
+1348 DSFFEPIT

-1403 DDKVFVKNF
+1403 GDKVFVKNF

-1425 FEIIKILRNNNYV
+1425 FEIIKILRSNNYV

>member
-1 MAQSLISSLTPFK
+1 MAQSLITSLTPFK
-14 GGNENFEFFIKQ
+14 GGNENFDFFIKQ
-26 FIEIAKLEKWGEAK
+26 FIDIAKLQKWGETK

-53 LKFLVSNPKFEEI
+53 LKFLVSNPKLEEI

-105 DLAEQASSTTDKFS
+105 DLAEQVSSTTDKFS

-124 EEENIINLT
+124 EEENIVNLT

-157 PKNFKSAVAI
+157 PKNFKSAAAI

-175 SDDGAE
+175 NDDGAE
-181 INVTDSGINQIL
+181 LNVTDSGINQIL

-219 VNSLSEA
+219 VNSLTEA

-259 RGNYYRGNVRPNYNR
+259 
-274 TFRANNFH
+274 
-282 PYRSRANQRSNSGR
+282 
-296 GCRGANVSLIQPH
+296 RGANVSLIQPH

-350 NKWFS
+350 KKWFS
-355 NQFFVTLNSWNAQY
+355 NQFFVTLNPWNAQY

-400 FEENSPT
+400 FEEKFPT
-407 NVCSETTDCD
+407 NVCSETDCD
-417 ISESD
+417 ISQSD

-436 LTKGNVSEETFHAL
+436 GVKVDVSEETFHTL

-472 PKNIAKNKD
+472 PKNISKNKD

-488 NKLDYLI
+488 NKLGYLI

-584 QDLILKNYKVFSK
+584 QELLLKNYKVFSK

-608 IPEFSLLHNFPL
+608 IPEFSLLHNFLL
-620 QTKPYSIPLMAKK
+620 QTKPYYIPLMAKK

-667 PSDSNSEPK
+667 PNDSNSEPK

-698 KISEIIKSI
+698 KISEIIKNI

-731 KRKLA
+731 KRKFA
-736 FCTEM
+736 FCTEI

-797 QTVFDRLIKFNLTLD
+797 QAVFDRLIKFNLTLD

-830 NANGFSPSEQ
+830 NSNGFSPSEQ
-840 KVNKVTNFPR
+840 NVNKVTNFPR

-889 PFVWSVECEN
+889 PFVLSVECEN

-933 ICGILLQKKD
+933 ICGILLQKKTM
-943 NVYYP
+943 
-948 LEFFSRKLT
+948 FS
-957 PAECKYPSI
+957 
-966 RKELLAIYASV
+966 
-977 KHFHDQLLGENF
+977 
-989 ELLTDAK
+989 
-996 PLTEYQS
+996 
-1003 LDKKPEIVA
+1003 
-1012 RWLLYLGT
+1012 
-1020 FSFTPTHIPG
+1020 
-1030 SLNPADFLSRVVEE
+1030 
-1044 NSLNVNNITL
+1044 
-1054 FQPNDKLSMQN
+1054 
-1065 ISIEQKQDAILSKIM
+1065 IL
-1080 NDLSVNKQCKQYFL
+1080 
-1094 DVNLGLLMI
+1094 
-1103 KNAHKNEKKIVNR
+1103 
-1116 IVIPKSLIKVCIETA
+1116 
-1131 HAPHFGVKKTFE
+1131 
-1143 FIRHKYQWKGMYLD
+1143 
-1157 TKNFCEHCE
+1157 
-1166 KCLENKPK
+1166 
-1174 AKLTQTQMIPKRN
+1174 
-1187 LAPGQCIAIDV
+1187 
-1198 VGKLPRSTDNKNFIL
+1198 
-1213 TIIDHY
+1213 
-1219 SRYLEAYPL
+1219 
-1228 QNITS
+1228 
-1233 RTIINCLNK
+1233 
-1242 YFANFGLPKF
+1242 
-1252 LITDNATNFISNEM
+1252 
-1266 VEFLDRLNIQHRKS
+1266 
-1280 SIYYPMANGLLERA
+1280 
-1294 HRTMKES
+1294 
-1301 LASMCESTFQWSEKL
+1301 
-1316 LFFKL
+1316 
-1321 YYNNSIHSVTK
+1321 
-1332 FAPAEIFFGRK
+1332 
-1343 QNLPL
+1343 
-1348 DSFFEPVT
+1348 
-1356 VENESKYLK
+1356 
-1365 NIRNNM
+1365 
-1371 CSIRNEFAKNEE
+1371 
-1383 QYFKNNAPH
+1383 
-1392 IKGRKVPNFNL
+1392 
-1403 DDKVFVKNF
+1403 
-1412 SHPHVFQEKYKGP
+1412 
-1425 FEIIKILRNNNYV
+1425 
-1438 IKSLKDNKTMK
+1438 
-1449 LNVSKIFKQEQPRPN
+1449 
-1464 LRN
+1464 

>member
-1 MAQSLISSLTPFK
+1 MAQSLISFLTPFK
-14 GGNENFEFFIKQ
+14 GGNENFDFFIKQ
-26 FIEIAKLEKWGEAK
+26 FNNIAKLEKWGEAK
-40 KILVLK
+40 KILLLK
-46 LNLKDEA
+46 LNLKEQA
-53 LKFLVSNPKFEEI
+53 LKFLVSNPKIEDI
-66 DNFDSLVKKLEEKFC
+66 DDFDSLVKKLKEKFC

-94 NLKQKVSQSIS
+94 NLKQTVSQSIS
-105 DLAEQASSTTDKFS
+105 DLAELVSSTTDKFS

-124 EEENIINLT
+124 EEENVVSLT

-140 FIEALRP
+140 FIEALRS

-157 PKNFKSAVAI
+157 PKTFKSAVAI

-175 SDDGAE
+175 SDDGEE

-219 VNSLSEA
+219 VNSLTEA
-226 PATNSNNVQSNQQS
+226 PATNSNNVQSNLQS

-253 NCFHYT
+253 NCFHFT
-259 RGNYYRGNVRPNYNR
+259 RGIYYRGNGRPNYNR
-274 TFRANNFH
+274 TFRANNFP
-282 PYRSRANQRSNSGR
+282 PYHSRTNHGNNSGR

-341 AINLKFKIE
+341 AINLKFKIV

-355 NQFFVTLNSWNAQY
+355 NQFFVTLNPWNAQY

-379 RNKVVIDTVNKQLL
+379 RNKVVIDTENKQLL
-393 VGNQKFD
+393 VGNKKFD

-407 NVCSETTDCD
+407 NVCSDTTDCD

-436 LTKGNVSEETFHAL
+436 LTKVDVSEETFHAL

-472 PKNIAKNKD
+472 PKNISKNKD

-488 NKLDYLI
+488 NKLGYLI

-534 DVNDIMSPSES
+534 DVNEIMSPSDS

-584 QDLILKNYKVFSK
+584 QELLLKNYKVFSK

-620 QTKPYSIPLMAKK
+620 QTKPYSIPLIAKK

-667 PSDSNSEPK
+667 PNDSNSEPK

-698 KISEIIKSI
+698 KISEIIKNI

-718 KSAFFQIKLRDED
+718 KSAFFQIKLRDGD
-731 KRKLA
+731 KRKLT

-759 FHTLISKCLN
+759 FHTQISKCLN
-769 GITGKNVQFF
+769 GITGRNVQFF

-797 QTVFDRLIKFNLTLD
+797 QTVFDRLIKFNLT
-812 PAKLQ
+812 
-817 LCKPEITYLGFDL
+817 
-830 NANGFSPSEQ
+830 
-840 KVNKVTNFPR
+840 
-850 PKNLKQVQ
+850 
-858 MFLGM
+858 
-863 LNYFRGLIY
+863 
-872 DYAGIVEP
+872 
-880 LVKLTKKNT
+880 
-889 PFVWSVECEN
+889 
-899 AFNTV
+899 
-904 QEIIL
+904 
-909 KKPTL
+909 
-914 KNFDPNLPISLITD
+914 
-928 ASKIA
+928 
-933 ICGILLQKKD
+933 
-943 NVYYP
+943 
-948 LEFFSRKLT
+948 
-957 PAECKYPSI
+957 
-966 RKELLAIYASV
+966 
-977 KHFHDQLLGENF
+977 
-989 ELLTDAK
+989 
-996 PLTEYQS
+996 
-1003 LDKKPEIVA
+1003 
-1012 RWLLYLGT
+1012 
-1020 FSFTPTHIPG
+1020 
-1030 SLNPADFLSRVVEE
+1030 
-1044 NSLNVNNITL
+1044 
-1054 FQPNDKLSMQN
+1054 
-1065 ISIEQKQDAILSKIM
+1065 
-1080 NDLSVNKQCKQYFL
+1080 
-1094 DVNLGLLMI
+1094 
-1103 KNAHKNEKKIVNR
+1103 
-1116 IVIPKSLIKVCIETA
+1116 
-1131 HAPHFGVKKTFE
+1131 
-1143 FIRHKYQWKGMYLD
+1143 
-1157 TKNFCEHCE
+1157 
-1166 KCLENKPK
+1166 
-1174 AKLTQTQMIPKRN
+1174 
-1187 LAPGQCIAIDV
+1187 
-1198 VGKLPRSTDNKNFIL
+1198 
-1213 TIIDHY
+1213 
-1219 SRYLEAYPL
+1219 
-1228 QNITS
+1228 
-1233 RTIINCLNK
+1233 
-1242 YFANFGLPKF
+1242 
-1252 LITDNATNFISNEM
+1252 
-1266 VEFLDRLNIQHRKS
+1266 
-1280 SIYYPMANGLLERA
+1280 
-1294 HRTMKES
+1294 
-1301 LASMCESTFQWSEKL
+1301 
-1316 LFFKL
+1316 
-1321 YYNNSIHSVTK
+1321 
-1332 FAPAEIFFGRK
+1332 
-1343 QNLPL
+1343 
-1348 DSFFEPVT
+1348 
-1356 VENESKYLK
+1356 
-1365 NIRNNM
+1365 
-1371 CSIRNEFAKNEE
+1371 
-1383 QYFKNNAPH
+1383 
-1392 IKGRKVPNFNL
+1392 
-1403 DDKVFVKNF
+1403 
-1412 SHPHVFQEKYKGP
+1412 
-1425 FEIIKILRNNNYV
+1425 
-1438 IKSLKDNKTMK
+1438 
-1449 LNVSKIFKQEQPRPN
+1449 
-1464 LRN
+1464 

>member
-1 MAQSLISSLTPFK
+1 
-14 GGNENFEFFIKQ
+14 
-26 FIEIAKLEKWGEAK
+26 FIEIAKIEKWGEAK

-53 LKFLVSNPKFEEI
+53 LKFLVSNPKLEEL
-66 DNFDSLVKKLEEKFC
+66 DHFDSLVKKLEEKFC

-105 DLAEQASSTTDKFS
+105 DLAEQVSSTTDKFS

-124 EEENIINLT
+124 EEENIVNLT

-219 VNSLSEA
+219 VNSLTEA
-226 PATNSNNVQSNQQS
+226 PATNSNNVQSYQQS

-282 PYRSRANQRSNSGR
+282 PYRSRANQRSNYGR
-296 GCRGANVSLIQPH
+296 GFRGANVSLIQPH

-422 KNKKESFEQINNNF
+422 KNKKETFEQINNNF
-436 LTKGNVSEETFHAL
+436 GEKGNVSEETFHAL

-472 PKNIAKNKD
+472 PKNISKNKD

-488 NKLDYLI
+488 NKLGYLI

-513 NNTNKVIHVRKNTI
+513 NNTNKVIDVRKNTI

-534 DVNDIMSPSES
+534 DVNDFMSPSES

-584 QDLILKNYKVFSK
+584 QDLLLKNYKLFSK
-597 SYKTLGETSAV
+597 SYKTLGETSAI
-608 IPEFSLLHNFPL
+608 IPEFSLLHYFPL

-667 PSDSNSEPK
+667 PNDSNSEPK

-698 KISEIIKSI
+698 KISEIIKNI

-736 FCTEM
+736 FCTEI

-779 LDDIIIAADSLC
+779 LDDIIIAADSLY

-797 QTVFDRLIKFNLTLD
+797 QQVFDRLTKFNLTLD
-812 PAKLQ
+812 PSKLQ
-817 LCKPEITYLGFDL
+817 LCKTEITYLGFDL

-840 KVNKVTNFPR
+840 NVNKVTNFPR

-966 RKELLAIYASV
+966 RRELLAIYASV
-977 KHFHDQLLGENF
+977 KHFHDQLLGEKF

-996 PLTEYQS
+996 PLTKYQS

-1065 ISIEQKQDAILSKIM
+1065 ISSEQKQDAILSKIM

-1094 DVNLGLLMI
+1094 DVNSGLLMI
-1103 KNAHKNEKKIVNR
+1103 KNAHKNKKKIVNR

-1131 HAPHFGVKKTFE
+1131 HAPHFGVRKTFE
-1143 FIRHKYQWKGMYLD
+1143 FIRHKYQWRGMYLD

-1187 LAPGQCIAIDV
+1187 LAPGQCIAIDI

-1280 SIYYPMANGLLERA
+1280 SIYYPMANG
-1294 HRTMKES
+1294 
-1301 LASMCESTFQWSEKL
+1301 
-1316 LFFKL
+1316 
-1321 YYNNSIHSVTK
+1321 
-1332 FAPAEIFFGRK
+1332 
-1343 QNLPL
+1343 
-1348 DSFFEPVT
+1348 
-1356 VENESKYLK
+1356 
-1365 NIRNNM
+1365 
-1371 CSIRNEFAKNEE
+1371 
-1383 QYFKNNAPH
+1383 
-1392 IKGRKVPNFNL
+1392 
-1403 DDKVFVKNF
+1403 
-1412 SHPHVFQEKYKGP
+1412 
-1425 FEIIKILRNNNYV
+1425 
-1438 IKSLKDNKTMK
+1438 
-1449 LNVSKIFKQEQPRPN
+1449 
-1464 LRN
+1464 

>member
-1 MAQSLISSLTPFK
+1 
-14 GGNENFEFFIKQ
+14 
-26 FIEIAKLEKWGEAK
+26 
-40 KILVLK
+40 
-46 LNLKDEA
+46 
-53 LKFLVSNPKFEEI
+53 
-66 DNFDSLVKKLEEKFC
+66 
-81 KKPNFEEAQRQFN
+81 
-94 NLKQKVSQSIS
+94 
-105 DLAEQASSTTDKFS
+105 
-119 NPNNS
+119 
-124 EEENIINLT
+124 
-133 EKLKLSK
+133 
-140 FIEALRP
+140 
-147 DIRVEVKKLG
+147 
-157 PKNFKSAVAI
+157 
-167 AKNIDNAL
+167 
-175 SDDGAE
+175 
-181 INVTDSGINQIL
+181 
-193 SQQLSTNK
+193 
-201 QILEL
+201 
-206 SEKVNAISSQNLC
+206 
-219 VNSLSEA
+219 
-226 PATNSNNVQSNQQS
+226 
-240 PCQICGKL
+240 
-248 NHKAN
+248 
-253 NCFHYT
+253 
-259 RGNYYRGNVRPNYNR
+259 
-274 TFRANNFH
+274 
-282 PYRSRANQRSNSGR
+282 
-296 GCRGANVSLIQPH
+296 
-309 IVDQIKT
+309 
-316 KTKVEYISR
+316 

-350 NKWFS
+350 KKWFS

-407 NVCSETTDCD
+407 NVCNETIDCD
-417 ISESD
+417 ISVSD

-436 LTKGNVSEETFHAL
+436 GEKVNVSEETFHAL

-488 NKLDYLI
+488 NKLGYLI

-584 QDLILKNYKVFSK
+584 QDLLLKNYRVFSK

-667 PSDSNSEPK
+667 PNDSNSEPK

-698 KISEIIKSI
+698 KISEIIKNI

-741 GNFQP
+741 
-746 TRLPFGSKNSTSY
+746 
-759 FHTLISKCLN
+759 
-769 GITGKNVQFF
+769 
-779 LDDIIIAADSLC
+779 
-791 ELKVTL
+791 
-797 QTVFDRLIKFNLTLD
+797 
-812 PAKLQ
+812 
-817 LCKPEITYLGFDL
+817 
-830 NANGFSPSEQ
+830 
-840 KVNKVTNFPR
+840 
-850 PKNLKQVQ
+850 
-858 MFLGM
+858 
-863 LNYFRGLIY
+863 
-872 DYAGIVEP
+872 GIVEP

-966 RKELLAIYASV
+966 RRELLAIYASV

-1094 DVNLGLLMI
+1094 DVNSGLLMI
-1103 KNAHKNEKKIVNR
+1103 KNAHKNKKKIVNR
-1116 IVIPKSLIKVCIETA
+1116 IVIPKSLIKICIETA
-1131 HAPHFGVKKTFE
+1131 HAPHFGVRKTFE

-1174 AKLTQTQMIPKRN
+1174 AKLTQTQMILKRN

-1233 RTIINCLNK
+1233 RTIINC
-1242 YFANFGLPKF
+1242 
-1252 LITDNATNFISNEM
+1252 
-1266 VEFLDRLNIQHRKS
+1266 
-1280 SIYYPMANGLLERA
+1280 
-1294 HRTMKES
+1294 
-1301 LASMCESTFQWSEKL
+1301 
-1316 LFFKL
+1316 
-1321 YYNNSIHSVTK
+1321 
-1332 FAPAEIFFGRK
+1332 
-1343 QNLPL
+1343 
-1348 DSFFEPVT
+1348 
-1356 VENESKYLK
+1356 
-1365 NIRNNM
+1365 
-1371 CSIRNEFAKNEE
+1371 
-1383 QYFKNNAPH
+1383 
-1392 IKGRKVPNFNL
+1392 
-1403 DDKVFVKNF
+1403 
-1412 SHPHVFQEKYKGP
+1412 
-1425 FEIIKILRNNNYV
+1425 
-1438 IKSLKDNKTMK
+1438 
-1449 LNVSKIFKQEQPRPN
+1449 
-1464 LRN
+1464 

>member
-1 MAQSLISSLTPFK
+1 MKTLI
-14 GGNENFEFFIKQ
+14 FFIKQ
-26 FIEIAKLEKWGEAK
+26 FIEIAKIEKWSEAK

-53 LKFLVSNPKFEEI
+53 LKFLVSNPKLEEL
-66 DNFDSLVKKLEEKFC
+66 DHFDSLVKKLEEKFC

-105 DLAEQASSTTDKFS
+105 DLAEQVSSTTDKFS

-167 AKNIDNAL
+167 AKNIDNDL

-193 SQQLSTNK
+193 SQQLRTNK

-226 PATNSNNVQSNQQS
+226 PATNSNNDQSNQQS

-296 GCRGANVSLIQPH
+296 GFRGANVSLIQPH

-316 KTKVEYISR
+316 RTKVEYISR

-350 NKWFS
+350 KKWFS

-393 VGNQKFD
+393 VGNQKFN

-407 NVCSETTDCD
+407 NVCSEKTDCD

-436 LTKGNVSEETFHAL
+436 GEKGNVSEETFHAL

-472 PKNIAKNKD
+472 PKNISKNKD

-488 NKLDYLI
+488 NKLGYLI

-584 QDLILKNYKVFSK
+584 QDLLLKNYKVFSK

-698 KISEIIKSI
+698 KISEIIKNI

-736 FCTEM
+736 FCTEI

-797 QTVFDRLIKFNLTLD
+797 QTVFDRLTKFNLTLD
-812 PAKLQ
+812 PSKLQ

-840 KVNKVTNFPR
+840 NVNKVTNFPR

-966 RKELLAIYASV
+966 RRELLAIYASV

-1094 DVNLGLLMI
+1094 DVNSGLLMI
-1103 KNAHKNEKKIVNR
+1103 KNAHKNKKKIVNR

-1131 HAPHFGVKKTFE
+1131 HAPHFGVRKTFE
-1143 FIRHKYQWKGMYLD
+1143 FIRHKYQWRGMYLD

-1348 DSFFEPVT
+1348 DSFFEPIT

-1383 QYFKNNAPH
+1383 QYFKNNGPH
-1392 IKGRKVPNFNL
+1392 IKGRKVPKFNL
-1403 DDKVFVKNF
+1403 GDKVFVKNF

>member
-14 GGNENFEFFIKQ
+14 GGNENFDFFIKQ
-26 FIEIAKLEKWGEAK
+26 FIEIARLEKWGEAK

-81 KKPNFEEAQRQFN
+81 KKPNFEDAQRQFN

-105 DLAEQASSTTDKFS
+105 DLAEQVSSITDKFS

-167 AKNIDNAL
+167 AKNIHNAL

-219 VNSLSEA
+219 VNSLTEA
-226 PATNSNNVQSNQQS
+226 PATNSNNIQSYQQS

-282 PYRSRANQRSNSGR
+282 PYRSRANHRGNSGR
-296 GCRGANVSLIQPH
+296 GR
-309 IVDQIKT
+309 
-316 KTKVEYISR
+316 R
-325 MVRIKTIDN
+325 
-334 TVVPYMS
+334 
-341 AINLKFKIE
+341 
-350 NKWFS
+350 
-355 NQFFVTLNSWNAQY
+355 
-369 HAILGYDFLQ
+369 
-379 RNKVVIDTVNKQLL
+379 

-407 NVCSETTDCD
+407 NVCSETIDYD

-436 LTKGNVSEETFHAL
+436 GEKFNVSEETFHAL

-472 PKNIAKNKD
+472 PKNISKNKD

-488 NKLDYLI
+488 NKLGYLI

-534 DVNDIMSPSES
+534 DVNNIISPSES

-555 NEIHKMRRDEL
+555 NEIHNMRRDEL
-566 LKSDFKLDHLNDK
+566 LKSDFELDHLNDK

-584 QDLILKNYKVFSK
+584 QDLLLKNYKVFSK

-667 PSDSNSEPK
+667 PNDSNSEPK

-698 KISEIIKSI
+698 KISEIIKNI

-812 PAKLQ
+812 PSKLQ

-840 KVNKVTNFPR
+840 NVNKVTNFPR

-948 LEFFSRKLT
+948 LEIFSRKLT

-966 RKELLAIYASV
+966 RRELLAIYASV

-996 PLTEYQS
+996 PFKVYQ
-1003 LDKKPEIVA
+1003 K
-1012 RWLLYLGT
+1012 
-1020 FSFTPTHIPG
+1020 
-1030 SLNPADFLSRVVEE
+1030 
-1044 NSLNVNNITL
+1044 
-1054 FQPNDKLSMQN
+1054 
-1065 ISIEQKQDAILSKIM
+1065 IS
-1080 NDLSVNKQCKQYFL
+1080 
-1094 DVNLGLLMI
+1094 
-1103 KNAHKNEKKIVNR
+1103 
-1116 IVIPKSLIKVCIETA
+1116 KS
-1131 HAPHFGVKKTFE
+1131 
-1143 FIRHKYQWKGMYLD
+1143 
-1157 TKNFCEHCE
+1157 
-1166 KCLENKPK
+1166 
-1174 AKLTQTQMIPKRN
+1174 
-1187 LAPGQCIAIDV
+1187 
-1198 VGKLPRSTDNKNFIL
+1198 
-1213 TIIDHY
+1213 
-1219 SRYLEAYPL
+1219 
-1228 QNITS
+1228 
-1233 RTIINCLNK
+1233 
-1242 YFANFGLPKF
+1242 
-1252 LITDNATNFISNEM
+1252 
-1266 VEFLDRLNIQHRKS
+1266 
-1280 SIYYPMANGLLERA
+1280 
-1294 HRTMKES
+1294 
-1301 LASMCESTFQWSEKL
+1301 
-1316 LFFKL
+1316 
-1321 YYNNSIHSVTK
+1321 
-1332 FAPAEIFFGRK
+1332 
-1343 QNLPL
+1343 
-1348 DSFFEPVT
+1348 
-1356 VENESKYLK
+1356 
-1365 NIRNNM
+1365 
-1371 CSIRNEFAKNEE
+1371 
-1383 QYFKNNAPH
+1383 
-1392 IKGRKVPNFNL
+1392 
-1403 DDKVFVKNF
+1403 
-1412 SHPHVFQEKYKGP
+1412 
-1425 FEIIKILRNNNYV
+1425 
-1438 IKSLKDNKTMK
+1438 
-1449 LNVSKIFKQEQPRPN
+1449 
-1464 LRN
+1464 

>member
-14 GGNENFEFFIKQ
+14 GGNENFDFFIKQ

-53 LKFLVSNPKFEEI
+53 LKFLVSNPKLEEI
-66 DNFDSLVKKLEEKFC
+66 NHFDSLVKKLEEKFC

-105 DLAEQASSTTDKFS
+105 DLAEQVSSTTDKFS

-147 DIRVEVKKLG
+147 DIRVEIKKLG

-226 PATNSNNVQSNQQS
+226 PATNSNNVQCNQQS

-296 GCRGANVSLIQPH
+296 GCR
-309 IVDQIKT
+309 
-316 KTKVEYISR
+316 
-325 MVRIKTIDN
+325 
-334 TVVPYMS
+334 
-341 AINLKFKIE
+341 
-350 NKWFS
+350 
-355 NQFFVTLNSWNAQY
+355 
-369 HAILGYDFLQ
+369 
-379 RNKVVIDTVNKQLL
+379 
-393 VGNQKFD
+393 
-400 FEENSPT
+400 
-407 NVCSETTDCD
+407 
-417 ISESD
+417 
-422 KNKKESFEQINNNF
+422 
-436 LTKGNVSEETFHAL
+436 
-450 NVKIANN
+450 
-457 ITVQPF
+457 
-463 STEIINLKV
+463 
-472 PKNIAKNKD
+472 
-481 LIFIPKK
+481 
-488 NKLDYLI
+488 
-495 NESLN
+495 
-500 VPTNANLFHTIIE
+500 
-513 NNTNKVIHVRKNTI
+513 
-527 MGKLSTF
+527 
-534 DVNDIMSPSES
+534 
-545 EIYQI
+545 
-550 NNLNL
+550 
-555 NEIHKMRRDEL
+555 
-566 LKSDFKLDHLNDK
+566 
-579 DKKDM
+579 
-584 QDLILKNYKVFSK
+584 
-597 SYKTLGETSAV
+597 
-608 IPEFSLLHNFPL
+608 
-620 QTKPYSIPLMAKK
+620 
-633 YAQQE
+633 
-638 INNLLEAGIIE
+638 
-649 PSSSSY
+649 
-655 CFPVIFIKKKQN
+655 
-667 PSDSNSEPK
+667 
-676 FRMVVDYRLLNSITE
+676 
-691 TFKICLP
+691 
-698 KISEIIKSI
+698 
-707 AGRKIYCVLDL
+707 
-718 KSAFFQIKLRDED
+718 
-731 KRKLA
+731 
-736 FCTEM
+736 
-741 GNFQP
+741 
-746 TRLPFGSKNSTSY
+746 
-759 FHTLISKCLN
+759 
-769 GITGKNVQFF
+769 
-779 LDDIIIAADSLC
+779 ADSLC

-840 KVNKVTNFPR
+840 NVNKVTNFPR
-850 PKNLKQVQ
+850 PKHLKQVQ

-966 RKELLAIYASV
+966 RRELLAIYASV

-1054 FQPNDKLSMQN
+1054 FQPNDKLSIQN

-1094 DVNLGLLMI
+1094 DVNSGLLMI
-1103 KNAHKNEKKIVNR
+1103 KNAHKNKKKIVNR

-1131 HAPHFGVKKTFE
+1131 HAPHFGVRKTFE

-1403 DDKVFVKNF
+1403 GDKVFVKNF